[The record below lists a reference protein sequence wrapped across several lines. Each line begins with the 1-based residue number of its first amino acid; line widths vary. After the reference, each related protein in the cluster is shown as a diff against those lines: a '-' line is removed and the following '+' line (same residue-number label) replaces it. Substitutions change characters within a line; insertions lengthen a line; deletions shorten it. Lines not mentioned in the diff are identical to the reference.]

1 MITNYVYEEGKERP
15 VAVFLE
21 SGGYIQYIDFDDPWN
36 VEKWSEGMDYPVSSQ
51 PS

>member
-1 MITNYVYEEGKERP
+1 MITNYVYEDGKERP

-21 SGGYIQYIDFDDPWN
+21 NGGYIQYIEIDPWD
-36 VEKWSEGMDYPVSSQ
+36 VKQWDERVDHPTSSQ